1 MKMVRRILCIF
12 AFSLGAAAQ
21 TPQRTVTV
29 PARPRSKP
37 AAEAGHTTVEPVIL
51 TRSSLDEKVV
61 VLRVAPRIATSIRLP
76 EPVNSVVVGDPES
89 FQAEHSEREPELVT
103 VKPVTDQPAQTN
115 LLVTTTQGHQL
126 NLLLVSM

>member
-1 MKMVRRILCIF
+1 MFNEILCAL
-12 AFSLGAAAQ
+12 AFLSGTTLAQ
-21 TPQRTVTV
+21 AQQRTSSTQV
-29 PARPRSKP
+29 PTAKAITDSEPTR
-37 AAEAGHTTVEPVIL
+37 VEPVIL
-51 TRSSLDEKVV
+51 SRSSLDEKVV

-103 VKPVTDQPAQTN
+103 VKPVTDQPVQTN

-126 NLLLVSM
+126 NLLL